1 MFLTS
6 IYIIEDDMR
15 GEKICKTK
23 REKCWA
29 GESMM
34 MMTNVGSAQSDWWKR
49 LDDSSKRKA
58 RQVYN
63 GPDQTSCGSDFIRLE
78 SSQRSYISICVEQDW
93 SAVKGKRKGNCLQVL
108 CTAKASIH
116 K

>member
-1 MFLTS
+1 
-6 IYIIEDDMR
+6 MR

-58 RQVYN
+58 RQLGAIKV
-63 GPDQTSCGSDFIRLE
+63 TSAIANSNYLI
-78 SSQRSYISICVEQDW
+78 
-93 SAVKGKRKGNCLQVL
+93 LQVVTSSL
-108 CTAKASIH
+108 IAPYY
-116 K
+116 